1 MALAWQ
7 QRTSLSPDERLAV
20 LDLMNRLE
28 TQLGRE
34 AIDEGRRRTVVHG
47 WRGEHWLRLD
57 GEQLLDY
64 ALAIGDVEASVEM
77 VGGSFDSSLL
87 GELLARH
94 PQVDWWTRG
103 SADLAHDGGEVIR
116 MLQLLR
122 VELPVTIEHVP
133 EGSQLRQFE
142 PSRDAVAWLAQ
153 NNAAFADHPEQ
164 GAWTLRDLTER
175 TLEPW
180 FDPSG
185 FLLLDVDGKLAASCW
200 TKVHELHPDRFGEI
214 YVISVDPAFQGRG
227 LGRVMV
233 TQGLDALRRKG
244 VSEAMLFVDSS
255 NDSAKKLYESLGFTL
270 QREDHLIRFRA

>member
-1 MALAWQ
+1 MAFAWQ
-7 QRTSLSPDERLAV
+7 QRSSLSPNERLAV

-34 AIDEGRRRTVVHG
+34 AIDEARRRTVVHG

-57 GEQLLDY
+57 GDHLLDY
-64 ALAIGDVEASVEM
+64 ALASGEDETSVEM
-77 VGGSFDSSLL
+77 VGGAFDPQLL
-87 GELLARH
+87 ADLLARH
-94 PQVDWWTRG
+94 RQVDWWTRG
-103 SADLAHDGGEVIR
+103 PISLAHDGGEVIR

-122 VELPVTIEHVP
+122 VELPVAIKNVP
-133 EGSQLRQFE
+133 EGAELRQFE
-142 PSRDAVAWLAQ
+142 PSRDASAWLAQ

-164 GAWTLRDLTER
+164 GAWTLRDLTDR

-185 FLLLDVDGKLAASCW
+185 FLLLDIDGVLAASCW

-214 YVISVDPAFQGRG
+214 YVISVNPAFQGQG

-244 VSEAMLFVDSS
+244 VNEAVLFVDSS
-255 NDSAKKLYESLGFTL
+255 NTSAKKLYASLGFSL